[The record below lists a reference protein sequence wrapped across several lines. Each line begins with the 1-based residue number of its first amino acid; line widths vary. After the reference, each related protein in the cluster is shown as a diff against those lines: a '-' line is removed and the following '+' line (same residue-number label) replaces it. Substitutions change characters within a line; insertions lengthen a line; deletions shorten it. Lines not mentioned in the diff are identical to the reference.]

1 MDIISH
7 WFLIIAVTE
16 TKHHKSQSNVSSRS
30 LCFLKRTQTQRK
42 KNYFPP
48 LESQEKLPCN
58 LKNII
63 GTYDMITK
71 IQAHGQQFFKTFVL
85 LIENRHGNCY
95 AMVFR

>member
-30 LCFLKRTQTQRK
+30 LAFSNVHRHREKKFIFPHWNHK
-42 KNYFPP
+42 KNFHVI
-48 LESQEKLPCN
+48 

-71 IQAHGQQFFKTFVL
+71 IQAHGQQFLKTFVL

>member
-16 TKHHKSQSNVSSRS
+16 TKHHKSQ
-30 LCFLKRTQTQRK
+30 TQRK

-48 LESQEKLPCN
+48 LESQKKLPCN

-71 IQAHGQQFFKTFVL
+71 IQAHGQQFLKTFVL

>member
-1 MDIISH
+1 MFHLEVLLSQTYTD
-7 WFLIIAVTE
+7 TE
-16 TKHHKSQSNVSSRS
+16 
-30 LCFLKRTQTQRK
+30 K

-63 GTYDMITK
+63 GTYDIITK
-71 IQAHGQQFFKTFVL
+71 IQAHGQQFLKTFVL

>member
-30 LCFLKRTQTQRK
+30 LAFSNVHRHREK
-42 KNYFPP
+42 KIIFPH
-48 LESQEKLPCN
+48 
-58 LKNII
+58 NII

-71 IQAHGQQFFKTFVL
+71 IQAHGQQFLKTFVL

>member
-30 LCFLKRTQTQRK
+30 LAFSNVHRHREK

-48 LESQEKLPCN
+48 LEAQEKLPCN

-71 IQAHGQQFFKTFVL
+71 IQAHGQQFLKTSVL
-85 LIENRHGNCY
+85 LIENRLGNCY

>member
-30 LCFLKRTQTQRK
+30 LTQTQRK

-63 GTYDMITK
+63 GTYDMITI
-71 IQAHGQQFFKTFVL
+71 IQAHGQQFLKTFVL

>member
-1 MDIISH
+1 MLQKLNITNHSQMFHLEVLLSQTYTD
-7 WFLIIAVTE
+7 TE
-16 TKHHKSQSNVSSRS
+16 
-30 LCFLKRTQTQRK
+30 K
-42 KNYFPP
+42 KNYFPL

-71 IQAHGQQFFKTFVL
+71 IQAHGQQFLKTFVL

>member
-1 MDIISH
+1 MFHLEVLLSQTYTD
-7 WFLIIAVTE
+7 TE
-16 TKHHKSQSNVSSRS
+16 KNYY
-30 LCFLKRTQTQRK
+30 K
-42 KNYFPP
+42 KDYFPP

-71 IQAHGQQFFKTFVL
+71 IQAHGQQFLKTFVL
-85 LIENRHGNCY
+85 LIENGHGNCY